1 MMFSVW
7 CSRFGLPRDEATR
20 GRPRRTLLLPTDRA
34 RRLAVGNGGHSGGGR
49 QVVLSGYPASLL
61 LTSPSPRSPHPPPR
75 SLLSVSPLA
84 NLGARWLD
92 L

>member
-34 RRLAVGNGGHSGGGR
+34 RRLPVGNCSHSGGGR
-49 QVVLSGYPASLL
+49 QVVLSGYPLRVCSSPLPLLTAPTLL
-61 LTSPSPRSPHPPPR
+61 LDPFYL
-75 SLLSVSPLA
+75 SLP
-84 NLGARWLD
+84 WPI
-92 L
+92 